1 MPIFRCRVSDVNGT
15 MRTLLRE
22 APSAEIAGRELEGD
36 GLFVV
41 AIEAGS
47 QEAARPRVRLQLV
60 REFTD
65 SLSTLLAAGLTVS
78 DALEVQ
84 QSVFENRDGGT
95 LIGFLRRRLERGS
108 AFSSALEEVGGAFSS
123 VYCGLVRIGERIG
136 SISRVMSRL
145 SVYLRK
151 RKQIRDKLLGSLT
164 YPAIVLLV
172 AVAGAGFIGTIVLP
186 RVRGM
191 FEALGSAVPD
201 SAIDAT
207 DSLAVIALVLS
218 AVLALAVVAIGV
230 LLVSR
235 RGRGG
240 EAVDRLILRLPLV
253 GEVLLRQEV
262 LNFVFAMET
271 LTESGVPIEAALRE
285 ASRVFHNRALAE
297 VAGRVVDRVVDGT
310 ELSTAVAE
318 SSLLPRRLAIWTRIG
333 ERTGNAGAV
342 FGQLRVYY
350 EEEMNRWI
358 ERFMTLVEP
367 ALIVGVGVVL
377 LVLVL
382 TFVVP
387 LFSVFGSIL

>member
-1 MPIFRCRVSDVNGT
+1 MPTFRCRVSDAKGN

-22 APSAEIAGRELEGD
+22 APSAESAGRTLAGD

-41 AIEAGS
+41 AIETGS
-47 QEAARPRVRLQLV
+47 YESARPRARLPLV

-84 QSVFENRDGGT
+84 QSVFETREGAT
-95 LIGFLRRRLERGS
+95 LIGFLRTRIDRGS
-108 AFSSALEEVGGAFSS
+108 ALSSALEEVGGAFSS
-123 VYCGLVRIGERIG
+123 VYCGLVRIGECIG
-136 SISRVMSRL
+136 SISGVMSRL
-145 SVYLRK
+145 STYLGK
-151 RKQIRDKLLGSLT
+151 RKQIRDKLFGSLS

-172 AVAGAGFIGTIVLP
+172 AVAGVGVIGTIVLP

-191 FEALGSAVPD
+191 FEELGSAVPD
-201 SAIDAT
+201 SAIAAT
-207 DSLAVIALVLS
+207 DSLAAIALVL
-218 AVLALAVVAIGV
+218 AAVVVLAVIAIGA

-240 EAVDRLILRLPLV
+240 EAVDRLMLRLPLV
-253 GEVLLRQEV
+253 GRALLRQEV
-262 LNFVFAMET
+262 LTFVFAMET

-297 VAGRVVDRVVDGT
+297 AAGRVANRVVDGA
-310 ELSTAVAE
+310 ELSTAVSE
-318 SSLLPRRLAIWTRIG
+318 SPLLPRRVAIWTRIG

-342 FGQLRVYY
+342 FGQLRAYY

-367 ALIVGVGVVL
+367 TLIVGVGVVL

-382 TFVVP
+382 TVVVP